1 MQFDARA
8 AKRPQPGAHLTID
21 DPRHLRTAREVG
33 LASRRSFLS
42 AGAAALLSPSLVAA
56 AAAQAGSAVKGA
68 RSQALSPRVS
78 VRRSSGAAPL
88 SVHFDATQTTSP
100 STNDSYRDLWYL
112 WDFGE
117 TKGPGAARWKL
128 GANAGMSR
136 NQAVGPIAA
145 HLYELP
151 GRYIAQL
158 LVIDRTSGATA
169 VETVAVSVADP
180 DEVYA
185 GRTMSYVNSGAP
197 SDSQVVTS
205 SWDEVVATINAKG
218 NGWRH
223 RLRGGDTFEMEK
235 PSSESVNNI
244 RPSHLLI
251 ESFGRA
257 EAVLGRTGAAAD
269 STCTTIIFGHR
280 RSQAQTGNVVKD
292 IRVDC
297 TANAPG
303 QKGVAVGQYAGTDLT
318 LVRVTA
324 KACQML
330 YANSLHTEGYNASPD
345 RAAHGHGGFDG
356 LAVWDCQV
364 TDVAETATG
373 KKPYAMFVGCNH
385 GSIQGCKFDLDAGN
399 NNSISHVLRMWHG
412 YKTVIANNFLRGSGT
427 TQHCLKLHA
436 RTAAEIAAVRRDP
449 RTPPWGTAG
458 DSGGWTRFV
467 WIAANHIVATYTNT
481 PVGIG
486 APSGGAFPDSGT
498 QLEKIAFVGNFLD
511 AGPNATVQIGLG
523 YWAHSGLIALNVFRF
538 ASSSAMRSVCVHLG
552 KRSEAFGSDG
562 PLLQVATDVKVWGNS
577 AFTRTPASNRCMFA
591 SVSNQSVDVEL
602 RNNAFWAPN
611 DKGAVVASGCNKP
624 ADQAD
629 TRVPITAAGYSAA
642 NNSTEAQC
650 RQSHSPFASAAPAS
664 LADFAPAARSYLRQ
678 SGAGLRLPR
687 EAAAA
692 ARASARPDI
701 GAVQAD

>member
-1 MQFDARA
+1 MPVTAMR
-8 AKRPQPGAHLTID
+8 
-21 DPRHLRTAREVG
+21 RHLCTVHDEGRPLSRRAFAIRATAAFMCPG
-33 LASRRSFLS
+33 LLASGGTKAALQAPEERRSNTI
-42 AGAAALLSPSLVAA
+42 
-56 AAAQAGSAVKGA
+56 
-68 RSQALSPRVS
+68 SPRVV
-78 VRRSSGAAPL
+78 VRRATGVAPL
-88 SVHFDATQTTSP
+88 SVHFDATETTATGIDDP
-100 STNDSYRDLWYL
+100 YRELWYL

-117 TKGPGAARWKL
+117 TQGPGVARWTV
-128 GANAGMSR
+128 GADAGKSR
-136 NQAVGPIAA
+136 NQAFGPIAA
-145 HLYELP
+145 HLYEVP
-151 GRYIAQL
+151 GQFTAKLI
-158 LVIDRTSGATA
+158 VIDRSSGATT
-169 VETVAVSVADP
+169 VETVGVTVDDP

-185 GRTMSYVNSGAP
+185 GRTTTYVNAGP
-197 SDSQVVTS
+197 SSDTQVVTS
-205 SWDEVVATINAKG
+205 SWDEVVSIINAKG

-223 RLRGGDTFEMEK
+223 RLRGGDSFAMEK
-235 PSSESVNNI
+235 PSNETVNNI

-269 STCTTIIFGHR
+269 SACTTVIFGHR

-292 IRVDC
+292 IRIDC
-297 TANAPG
+297 SANPPG
-303 QKGVAVGQYAGTDLT
+303 NRGVAVGQYGGTDLT

-330 YANSLHTEGYNASPD
+330 YANSLHTEGYNASQD
-345 RAAHGHGGFDG
+345 KAAHGHRGFDG
-356 LAVWDCQV
+356 LAVWDCLV
-364 TDVAETATG
+364 TDVAEAAAG

-412 YKTVIANNFLRGSGT
+412 YKTVIANNLLRGSGT

-436 RTAAEIAAVRRDP
+436 RTAAEMAAVRRDP
-449 RTPPWGTAG
+449 RTPPWGTGG

-498 QLEKIAFVGNFLD
+498 QLEKIAFVGNFVD
-511 AGPNATVQIGLG
+511 AGPNGTVHIGVG

-538 ASSSAMRSVCVHLG
+538 ATSSTARSLCLHLG

-577 AFTRTPASNRCMFA
+577 AYMATASTNRCMFA
-591 SVSNQSVDVEL
+591 SVSNRSVDVEL

-611 DKGAVVASGCNKP
+611 DKGAVVASGCNGP
-624 ADQAD
+624 ADQSS
-629 TRVPITAAGYSAA
+629 TRIPITARGYSAA
-642 NNSTEAQC
+642 HNSSDEQC
-650 RQSHSPFASAAPAS
+650 RQPASPFASAMPARVS
-664 LADFAPAARSYLRQ
+664 DFAPAARSYLRNA
-678 SGAGLRLPR
+678 GAGLRLPR
-687 EAAAA
+687 DIPGV
-692 ARASARPDI
+692 ARGLSRPHI
-701 GAVQAD
+701 GAVDAG

>member
-1 MQFDARA
+1 MPATPMPRSTCAARDED
-8 AKRPQPGAHLTID
+8 RPL
-21 DPRHLRTAREVG
+21 
-33 LASRRSFLS
+33 SRRAF
-42 AGAAALLSPSLVAA
+42 AIRATAAFVYPGLLAPGRANALQSPEERRKSTI
-56 AAAQAGSAVKGA
+56 
-68 RSQALSPRVS
+68 SPRVV
-78 VRRSSGAAPL
+78 VRRAMGVAPL
-88 SVHFDATQTTSP
+88 SVHFDATGTTATGTEDP
-100 STNDSYRDLWYL
+100 YRELWYL

-117 TKGPGAARWKL
+117 TRGPGAARWAL
-128 GANAGMSR
+128 GADAGKSR
-136 NQAVGPIAA
+136 NQAFGPIAA
-145 HLYELP
+145 HLYEVP
-151 GRYIAQL
+151 GRFIAKL
-158 LVIDRTSGATA
+158 IVIDRRSGASA
-169 VETVAVSVADP
+169 VETAVVTVDDP
-180 DEVYA
+180 DKVYA
-185 GRTMSYVNSGAP
+185 GRTVTYVNAGAS
-197 SDSQVVTS
+197 SDTQIVTS
-205 SWDEVVATINAKG
+205 SWDEVVGIINAKG

-223 RLRGGDTFEMEK
+223 RLRGGDSFAMEK
-235 PSSESVNNI
+235 PSNESVNNI
-244 RPSHLLI
+244 RPSNLLI
-251 ESFGRA
+251 ESFGRG
-257 EAVLGRTGAAAD
+257 EAVLGRSGAAAE
-269 STCTTIIFGHR
+269 STCTTIIFGHG
-280 RSQAQTGNVVKD
+280 RSQAQTGNVVRD

-330 YANSLHTEGYNASPD
+330 YANSLHTEGYNASRD
-345 RAAHGHGGFDG
+345 KTAHGHRGYDG

-364 TDVAETATG
+364 TDVAETAVG
-373 KKPYAMFVGCNH
+373 KKPLAMFVGCNY
-385 GSIQGCKFDLDAGN
+385 GSIQGCNFDLDAGN

-436 RTAAEIAAVRRDP
+436 RTAAEFAAVRRDP
-449 RTPPWGTAG
+449 RTPPWGSGG

-498 QLEKIAFVGNFLD
+498 QLEKIAFVGNFVD
-511 AGPNATVQIGLG
+511 AGPNGTVQIGVG

-538 ASSSAMRSVCVHLG
+538 ASSSTVRSLCLHLG

-577 AFTRTPASNRCMFA
+577 AYMRTASMNRCMFA
-591 SVSNQSVDVEL
+591 SVSNHSVDVEL

-692 ARASARPDI
+692 AHASAKPDI